1 MAYRSWTI
9 LRGIVADLFLNNNL
23 CGAVLFSWLPSSQQP
38 SWSIYKSNV
47 DGIFPF
53 SSHKLTLSLK
63 GAIANDLGIHG
74 YGNFPLIL
82 VPFSAVGAPERL

>member
-1 MAYRSWTI
+1 MACWSWTI

-38 SWSIYKSNV
+38 SWYNYKSNV
-47 DGIFPF
+47 NGIFPF

-74 YGNFPLIL
+74 YGNFTLIL
-82 VPFSAVGAPERL
+82 VSFSAVGAP